1 MRRAELGGMGFAP
14 LPQLH
19 LEGYRPTTF
28 DYDPPSSDGADGEG
42 ASPRMPGKEAWIE
55 VFRKSVPEFKRRA
68 ASDPRVAG
76 AAELAERFASDF
88 SAGLDLV
95 LAGDHASLFEG
106 EPTVLKLCAMRD
118 ECLRQLGFRDCF
130 LDVKTRENDQ
140 ALTVLPSVLD
150 EIDAIADPRA
160 RVLELVRGAFAGNIF
175 DLGAATSAALYA
187 DGGVSFHATRDAL
200 KPRPWC
206 VDDFDALAERWIPTS
221 SDTDVAGSIPSP
233 WRKCVM
239 FVDNSGADVLL
250 GMVPLARE
258 LARGGCEVILAAN
271 EVPSIND
278 ITASEL
284 APLVE
289 RVAAFDP
296 VVREAIDGKRLRV
309 VSSGSDLPVIDLSR
323 TSTALAEAAKGAD
336 LVVLEGMGRAI
347 ETNLR
352 AKFVCDALKLGM
364 VKHPEVATCLGGEL
378 YDCVCRFG

>member
-1 MRRAELGGMGFAP
+1 M
-14 LPQLH
+14 
-19 LEGYRPTTF
+19 
-28 DYDPPSSDGADGEG
+28 
-42 ASPRMPGKEAWIE
+42 
-55 VFRKSVPEFKRRA
+55 
-68 ASDPRVAG
+68 
-76 AAELAERFASDF
+76 
-88 SAGLDLV
+88 
-95 LAGDHASLFEG
+95 
-106 EPTVLKLCAMRD
+106 
-118 ECLRQLGFRDCF
+118 
-130 LDVKTRENDQ
+130 
-140 ALTVLPSVLD
+140 
-150 EIDAIADPRA
+150 
-160 RVLELVRGAFAGNIF
+160 
-175 DLGAATSAALYA
+175 
-187 DGGVSFHATRDAL
+187 
-200 KPRPWC
+200 
-206 VDDFDALAERWIPTS
+206 
-221 SDTDVAGSIPSP
+221 
-233 WRKCVM
+233 
-239 FVDNSGADVLL
+239 
-250 GMVPLARE
+250 
-258 LARGGCEVILAAN
+258 ILAAN

>member
-1 MRRAELGGMGFAP
+1 MGFAP

-28 DYDPPSSDGADGEG
+28 DYDPPSSDGADGEV

-55 VFRKSVPEFKRRA
+55 VFRKSIPEFKRRA

-233 WRKCVM
+233 
-239 FVDNSGADVLL
+239 GASASCSSTTA
-250 GMVPLARE
+250 AR
-258 LARGGCEVILAAN
+258 
-271 EVPSIND
+271 
-278 ITASEL
+278 T
-284 APLVE
+284 
-289 RVAAFDP
+289 
-296 VVREAIDGKRLRV
+296 
-309 VSSGSDLPVIDLSR
+309 SSSAWSRRSR
-323 TSTALAEAAKGAD
+323 TR
-336 LVVLEGMGRAI
+336 EGRMRGDPRR
-347 ETNLR
+347 E
-352 AKFVCDALKLGM
+352 
-364 VKHPEVATCLGGEL
+364 
-378 YDCVCRFG
+378 